1 MMKMMTLPDL
11 WVNFLRLLPL
21 KVVEAS
27 PYFGTFVLIKVVT
40 SDGQDIKIR
49 ALMCD
54 WCLKNKNKILVSSGG
69 EMEKCKQDFHSLVG
83 SQLIDIAKN
92 EGECLELIFD
102 TGKSFVLIANLEQYE
117 NDDELITIYVP
128 GQYEIRYTPSKGFQ
142 KEFDQPTLH

>member
-1 MMKMMTLPDL
+1 MMMLPDL
-11 WVNFLRLLPL
+11 WGNFLKLLPL

-27 PYFGTFVLIKVVT
+27 PYFGTFVLIKVMT
-40 SDGQDIKIR
+40 SDGQEVNIR

-54 WCLKNKNKILVSSGG
+54 WCLRDNDKILASSGAEVG
-69 EMEKCKQDFHSLVG
+69 KCKQDFYSLVG
-83 SQLIDIAKN
+83 SHLVDIAKN

-102 TGKSFVLIANLEQYE
+102 TGKSFVLSANLEQYE